1 MKSSLVAY
9 LIRKT
14 LEVYT
19 IESDFVPDDVF
30 MLRVLYMSAP
40 FIRFDACEED
50 ILEKRRLRNENA
62 MGTKRRPRYSETRDG
77 ALAITFIMRN
87 WYVDN

>member
-19 IESDFVPDDVF
+19 IESDFVPADVF
-30 MLRVLYMSAP
+30 MLRALYMSAP
-40 FIRFDACEED
+40 FIRFDVCEEG

-62 MGTKRRPRYSETRDG
+62 IGTKRRPR
-77 ALAITFIMRN
+77 
-87 WYVDN
+87 

>member
-19 IESDFVPDDVF
+19 IESDFVLDDVF
-30 MLRVLYMSAP
+30 MLRVLHMSAP

-50 ILEKRRLRNENA
+50 ILEK
-62 MGTKRRPRYSETRDG
+62 
-77 ALAITFIMRN
+77 
-87 WYVDN
+87 